1 MKQVVAFLEKYAQWL
16 AMGVAGIFLL
26 FVVYS
31 FWVSPDQLKVKVGSQ
46 ELLPGEVD
54 TAIANDADKGA
65 ARLKRQMDASSDAS
79 ADFKVPDFQQEFA
92 KAMGG
97 TGLPTAVAQVRPH
110 VPTEGPV
117 KETVVT
123 KTDDK
128 VVLPKIPAPEPVGV
142 SSGQSLIAPP
152 IELAEG
158 EAPPAVDRNAALAT
172 AIQKD
177 WATVEA
183 KISAAQFAKVWLD
196 TFGKA
201 NALPPEAMVTQ
212 FFLVETERQELIGP
226 DKWSSAVQLKPLPLV
241 RMMEFPRGA
250 DPQQNAEYKVWS
262 EKHQV
267 DIVEPA
273 FYTVLHGDLWF
284 IPSRPLKVEGPAV
297 PVVDNQPFDPAN
309 PPTNRELT
317 SQEKQQVYIYKQKK
331 AQEEQKSKSDAGRSK
346 AAAAEQERRNRPGG
360 GGAAPRGYAPMPPIL
375 AAPPVSREGLS
386 EDNSRR
392 GPMRPIPGREGPS
405 RFEGP
410 TPGFEGRGMGEMI
423 QGGAPTG
430 PFDPSR
436 LVEVR
441 PGALPGASNDI
452 IVWAHDDTVVPGK
465 TYRYRMRV
473 YIRNPLYQT
482 VNVAKNAADEKAF
495 AIVSDWSAWSAPA
508 NIPPTTLFQFALAK
522 TSLKDKVVTSAT
534 VNVFKR
540 DKGDWS
546 METFTVAPGDSIGW
560 SKNNIDFTT
569 GATLVDLRADLKDT
583 RIIIASESGDLMTRM
598 LHSDQNDP
606 VFKDLTQRIKAAAA
620 AGAGGAEGE
629 GANPGGGGGA
639 VPRF

>member
-1 MKQVVAFLEKYAQWL
+1 MKQVVAFLEKYAQWV

-79 ADFKVPDFQQEFA
+79 ADFKVPNFQQEFA

-97 TGLPTAVAQVRPH
+97 SELPTAVAQVRPH

-117 KETVVT
+117 KETVVA

-128 VVLPKIPAPEPVGV
+128 VTLPKIPAPEPVGV

-152 IELAEG
+152 VELAEG
-158 EAPPAVDRNAALAT
+158 ESPPAIDRNAALAT

-196 TFGKA
+196 TFGKST
-201 NALPPEAMVTQ
+201 ALPPEAMLTQ

-226 DKWSSAVQLKPLPLV
+226 DKWSSAVPLKPLPLV
-241 RMMEFPRGA
+241 KMMEFPRGV

-262 EKHQV
+262 EKHQI

-273 FYTVLHGDLWF
+273 FYTVLHGDLWH

-297 PVVDNQPFDPAN
+297 VVDNQPFDPAN

-360 GGAAPRGYAPMPPIL
+360 GGAAPRGYAPMPPII

-386 EDNSRR
+386 EDNARR
-392 GPMRPIPGREGPS
+392 GPARPIPGGPS
-405 RFEGP
+405 RLEGP
-410 TPGFEGRGMGEMI
+410 TPGMEGRGMGEMI

-436 LVEVR
+436 LVEIR

-495 AIVSDWSAWSAPA
+495 AIVSDWSAWSGPA
-508 NIPPTTLFQFALAK
+508 NIPPTTLFQFTLAK
-522 TSLKDKVVTSAT
+522 TSLKEKVVTSAT

-540 DKGDWS
+540 DRGNWS

-560 SKNNIDFTT
+560 PKNNIDFTT

-583 RIIIASESGDLMTRM
+583 RIIIANESGDLLTRM
-598 LHSDQNDP
+598 LHGDQNDP
-606 VFKDLTQRIKAAAA
+606 LFKDLTQRIKAAAA
-620 AGAGGAEGE
+620 ATGAEGE
-629 GANPGGGGGA
+629 GVNPGGGGGGA